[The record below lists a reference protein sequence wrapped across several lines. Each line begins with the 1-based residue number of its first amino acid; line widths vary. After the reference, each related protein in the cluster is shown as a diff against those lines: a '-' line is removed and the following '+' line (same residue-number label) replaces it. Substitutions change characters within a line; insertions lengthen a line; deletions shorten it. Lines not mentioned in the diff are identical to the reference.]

1 METFYNVLLFAGCYL
16 LIGYFFAIL
25 FWQFQKKW
33 YQYRFLVDPERFINC
48 RKEEQDSWPWA
59 TYNPEDTPYV
69 PPAISAFFWPF
80 IMILAGGYAAI
91 AVILLSFVWICILL
105 SVILPGHI
113 KALLEKTNKVIKV
126 PIPQLFITH
135 QEEQERQRLEQEKEK
150 KRLASLKENPER
162 LMSPSDISIS
172 EQLEMRARYQDD

>member
-1 METFYNVLLFAGCYL
+1 MAN
-16 LIGYFFAIL
+16 
-25 FWQFQKKW
+25 
-33 YQYRFLVDPERFINC
+33 
-48 RKEEQDSWPWA
+48 
-59 TYNPEDTPYV
+59 
-69 PPAISAFFWPF
+69 
-80 IMILAGGYAAI
+80 AGGYAAI